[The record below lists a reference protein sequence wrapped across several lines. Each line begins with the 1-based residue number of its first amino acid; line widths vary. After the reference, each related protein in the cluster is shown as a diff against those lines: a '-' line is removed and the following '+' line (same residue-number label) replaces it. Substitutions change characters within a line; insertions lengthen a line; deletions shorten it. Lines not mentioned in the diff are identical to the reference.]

1 MTVASLI
8 NVMNIHIRLV
18 FVDRTSNEVIERG
31 KLNRHETLDFLNRHV
46 YMIFPTEEKDVLKVL
61 LY

>member
-1 MTVASLI
+1 MTVSSLKKHT
-8 NVMNIHIRLV
+8 NCNIRLE
-18 FVDRTSNEVIERG
+18 FVDRDTREVINIGE
-31 KLNRHETLDFLNRHV
+31 LNRKDMLDFICRKV

>member
-1 MTVASLI
+1 MTVASLV
-8 NVMNIHIRLV
+8 NVMNIHIRLI
-18 FVDRTSNEVIERG
+18 FVDRNSMEIIERG
-31 KLNRHETLDFLNRHV
+31 KLNRRETLDFLERHV